1 MTTISVLGLGAM
13 GSALAGALL
22 KAGHSVT
29 VWNRT
34 PGKIQP
40 LVELGAHGAATAD
53 EAVAAS
59 ELVVVCLLDYAS
71 VEAVLTS
78 AENQLSGRVIANL
91 TTGTPKQARSLATWV
106 EARSAA
112 YVDGGIMAVPP
123 MIGTPQSFIFYSGSE
138 PAFER
143 HKAALQVFG
152 DALFVGPDA
161 GLAPLNDIALLGI
174 LDGLLSGYLHAAAL
188 IRASGGSA
196 EAFTP
201 LAQRWA
207 ESMASLFPDLARQID
222 TGEYR
227 AEGGSNLAMQAAA
240 MDQMVEAARDEG
252 VDPLLIEPMRALIHR
267 RVADGFGTDDS
278 AGVIEL
284 LFLNGRGRAKS
295 NPASAD
301 TAA

>member
-13 GSALAGALL
+13 GSALAGALI
-22 KAGHSVT
+22 KAGHTVT

-34 PGKIQP
+34 QSRVQP
-40 LVELGAHGAATAD
+40 LMTLGARGAATPG

-71 VEAVLTS
+71 VEAVLAG
-78 AENQLSGRVIANL
+78 AEKALSGRVVANL

-106 EARSAA
+106 EAQEAT

-143 HKAALQVFG
+143 HKAAFELFG
-152 DALFVGPDA
+152 DAFFVGPDA

-201 LAQRWA
+201 LAVRWA
-207 ESMASLFPDLARQID
+207 GSMASLFPDLARQID
-222 TGEYR
+222 RGDYR

-252 VDPLLIEPMRALIHR
+252 VDPIFIEPMRTLIHR
-267 RVADGFGTDDS
+267 RVTDGFGTDDS

-284 LFLNGRGRAKS
+284 LFLNGRGKR
-295 NPASAD
+295 N

>member
-1 MTTISVLGLGAM
+1 MTSISVLGLGAM
-13 GSALAGALL
+13 GSALARALL
-22 KAGHSVT
+22 KADHSVT

-34 PGKIQP
+34 PDKIQP
-40 LVELGAHGAATAD
+40 LVALGARGAATPG

-59 ELVVVCLLDYAS
+59 ELIVVCLLDYAS
-71 VEAVLTS
+71 VEAVLTDTGK
-78 AENQLSGRVIANL
+78 ELSGRVIANL
-91 TTGTPKQARSLATWV
+91 TTGTPKQARSLAPWV
-106 EARSAA
+106 EARGAA
-112 YVDGGIMAVPP
+112 YIDGGIMAVPP
-123 MIGTPQSFIFYSGSE
+123 IIGTPQSFIFYSGSG

-143 HKAALQVFG
+143 HKAVFELLG
-152 DALFVGPDA
+152 DAFFVGPDA

-174 LDGLLSGYLHAAAL
+174 LDGLFSGYLHATAL

-201 LAQRWA
+201 LAVRWA

-222 TGEYR
+222 RGEYR
-227 AEGGSNLAMQAAA
+227 AEGGSNLSMQAAA

-252 VDPLLIEPMRALIHR
+252 VDPVLIEPMRALIHR

-284 LFLNGRGRAKS
+284 LFLNGRGIARS
-295 NPASAD
+295 SPASAD